1 MSSKTHQKNF
11 PTLFLS
17 MYIFQIIYF
26 RQGIINLFPPQ
37 RCLIYFRTKHLKIFR
52 KFRKEQARHF
62 EFEIL
67 NTILIDF
74 WSSIIIPDFLVQC
87 ILRFVTPRF
96 VPSFFGHENLTNRRM
111 HCILFFI
118 NFYIIWKPEPWVR
131 NFLPRFLWQII
142 WWKAKN
148 VKKNRS
154 KIRFK

>member
-26 RQGIINLFPPQ
+26 RQGIINLFPPP

-52 KFRKEQARHF
+52 KFRKEQARNF

-74 WSSIIIPDFLVQC
+74 WSSIIIPDFLLQC

-96 VPSFFGHENLTNRRM
+96 VPSFFLATK
-111 HCILFFI
+111 I
-118 NFYIIWKPEPWVR
+118 
-131 NFLPRFLWQII
+131 WQIGGCTVFYFLLTFI
-142 WWKAKN
+142 SYENQNCK
-148 VKKNRS
+148 S
-154 KIRFK
+154 KIFSRDFYDKQFGERPKT

>member
-52 KFRKEQARHF
+52 KFRKEQARNF

-87 ILRFVTPRF
+87 ILRYVTPRF
-96 VPSFFGHENLTNRRM
+96 VPSFLAIKKWSIGGCTVFQKPYLCLSTVTKT
-111 HCILFFI
+111 LFLICFDTS
-118 NFYIIWKPEPWVR
+118 YSARVLSTPWVKWNL
-131 NFLPRFLWQII
+131 NF
-142 WWKAKN
+142 
-148 VKKNRS
+148 
-154 KIRFK
+154 